1 MTARA
6 RAIGGVLA
14 MLVLVA
20 VGLVLVRSGP
30 RSTPTGGTGM
40 VQAAAQSGQSLYLQ
54 SCATCHG
61 VQGQGTTT
69 GPALVDAGAAGA
81 DFMLSTGRMPL
92 ANPGDV
98 PVRKPPAFTD
108 AQIQAL
114 VAYVASMGNGPGIP
128 TVVTDDAELARG
140 AALFINTCAACHGAQ
155 GQGDAIGG
163 GYAAPPLDQATPV
176 QVAEAMRTG
185 PGAMPVFDDDA
196 ADTDAIASYV
206 EYLRAAPAT
215 GGLPLSGGTVAEGLL
230 AVVVGLGLLVLIV
243 RRIEPPRPPEPR

>member
-1 MTARA
+1 MET
-6 RAIGGVLA
+6 
-14 MLVLVA
+14 
-20 VGLVLVRSGP
+20 
-30 RSTPTGGTGM
+30 
-40 VQAAAQSGQSLYLQ
+40 AAQSGQSLYLQ

-61 VQGQGTTT
+61 AQGQGTTT
-69 GPALVDAGAAGA
+69 GPALVDAGAAAA

-92 ANPGDV
+92 AGPGEL

-114 VAYVASMGNGPGIP
+114 VAYVASLGNGPAIP
-128 TVVTDDAELARG
+128 SVVTDDAELGRG
-140 AALFINTCAACHGAQ
+140 AALFINSCAACHGAQ

-163 GYAAPPLDQATPV
+163 GYAAPPLNQATPV

-206 EYLRAAPAT
+206 EYLRSAPAT

-230 AVVVGLGLLVLIV
+230 AVVVGLGLLVLII
-243 RRIEPPRPPEPR
+243 RRIEPPRPPELR